1 MKIIVVGSISSG
13 MTLAERLA
21 AGEGSA
27 QITLYEKAA
36 YCSCGTRGL
45 PHYLGLAAGDL
56 SEILAGCALS
66 ARSCRF
72 PAKAR
77 FDRILCKAHKKGRK
91 AGAASQV
98 FFPFCEDLHL
108 LFRIEGLHQGMD
120 IIGISIFIQHHNDHD
135 SFPHWQYGLY
145 SFSSPMVVYSP
156 CPG

>member
-56 SEILAGCALS
+56 S
-66 ARSCRF
+66 
-72 PAKAR
+72 
-77 FDRILCKAHKKGRK
+77 
-91 AGAASQV
+91 
-98 FFPFCEDLHL
+98 
-108 LFRIEGLHQGMD
+108 
-120 IIGISIFIQHHNDHD
+120 
-135 SFPHWQYGLY
+135 
-145 SFSSPMVVYSP
+145 
-156 CPG
+156 